1 MLRNI
6 GCEPH
11 ECVMIGNDVGED
23 MVAKE
28 LGIKVFLLTDC
39 IINRKNADITMY
51 DKGGFDELIDWL
63 GNL

>member
-1 MLRNI
+1 
-6 GCEPH
+6 
-11 ECVMIGNDVGED
+11 MIGNDVGED